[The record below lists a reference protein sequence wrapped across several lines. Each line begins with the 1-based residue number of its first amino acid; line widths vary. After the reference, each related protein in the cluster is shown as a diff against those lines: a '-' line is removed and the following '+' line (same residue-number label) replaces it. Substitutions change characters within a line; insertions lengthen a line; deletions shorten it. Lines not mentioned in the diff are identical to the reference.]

1 MAREK
6 GKTHP
11 SDVIGWTPSDR
22 GERRQGGLG
31 QDDETERPESERPPA
46 APDRSACQKDP
57 DEARFEGGLQET
69 EPVEEGM
76 IARVGY
82 RWLAKKA
89 PVAGDERSGTE
100 PTVEDA
106 SIQRVELT
114 GAGEPRRS
122 PLTELSDR

>member
-1 MAREK
+1 M
-6 GKTHP
+6 
-11 SDVIGWTPSDR
+11 
-22 GERRQGGLG
+22 
-31 QDDETERPESERPPA
+31 
-46 APDRSACQKDP
+46 
-57 DEARFEGGLQET
+57 QET
-69 EPVEEGM
+69 EPVEESM